1 MKKKIFITGGTGFIG
16 RKVVSIFAQTGKYE
30 LIILTRQDIFSDN
43 ESVRFVKGDILD
55 KNSFQTHI
63 KDSEI
68 VLHIAGLSTGNE
80 ERIKKINVEGT
91 RNVVDLSFG
100 KRFIFISTENVLY
113 SDQGA
118 YGESKKVCERLV
130 EKIENHLILRVSVVY
145 GKGDKTRLGS
155 VINWCKRWPIIFIP
169 GNGNGLIQPIFVSD
183 VAGFILKALDKKKE
197 GTFVLAGPT
206 RVSIND
212 FIKQTGELLGKRIFI
227 VHLPLFPIYSF
238 VKFIE
243 VLFKNPFIRGYQLK
257 NLNSKRVYEVNEIF
271 KEFEYFPINLND
283 GLKKTL

>member
-155 VINWCKRWPIIFIP
+155 VINWCKKWPIIFIP

>member
-43 ESVRFVKGDILD
+43 ESVGFVKGDILD

-80 ERIKKINVEGT
+80 EMIKRINVEGT
-91 RNVVDLSFG
+91 RNVVDLSLG